1 VTRIIF
7 AMTKIISLRLDQEL
21 LQAVE
26 VARKA
31 SHKDRSQVV
40 SEALELWLK
49 RRVTIEKVRRHRAG
63 YARRPITRGEFAP
76 VLKAQTW
83 PK

>member
-1 VTRIIF
+1 
-7 AMTKIISLRLDQEL
+7 MTKTVSLRLDQEL
-21 LQAVE
+21 LEAVE
-26 VARKA
+26 IARKA
-31 SHKDRSQVV
+31 SHKDRSQVG
-40 SEALELWLK
+40 SEALQLWLK
-49 RRVTIEKVRRHRAG
+49 RRIIREKVRRHRAG